1 MGIVMKKYFYLSFIL
16 LFVYSNIFAQ
26 SDYSKYMQIKKLFLL
41 EEYEQIVNS
50 DISITINSEFY
61 PYKTFYKAVS
71 LFKVNQFKKSLD
83 NFHNLKKNYP
93 NWSQIEEVNYWI
105 IKILIETNN
114 LNDALKVF
122 STISN
127 IEIKKNLYNII
138 DPKIS
143 KILSFS
149 ELEILYNK
157 YPKNISISKYFGR
170 RLLDEFINE
179 EVRQE
184 INKILKIVDKDQ
196 FFISSEE
203 KFKVAVLLP
212 FMYESLENTFYIQNN
227 KFIVDFYSGLLHGLN
242 NQDSTNSLIEI
253 LPFDTKKNPDVI
265 KQIISSGK
273 LSNVDLIIGPLYSNP
288 ISLIKQYC
296 LENKIMMIN
305 PLSNN
310 NEIIDDNKY
319 SLLFNPSIK
328 TIANKVAN
336 YSIERFKNNKNTI
349 LFYEKKYADSLIAK
363 IYQDKLNAE
372 GFNIIYSQG
381 VSLEDSRL
389 ILDSLTNS
397 YEYILSDSLYDTLK
411 SIEGRFVKDGRG
423 IDGVDTLYKYEEK
436 FYIED
441 DSIGHV
447 FISSKNSLF
456 ASNAI
461 SAVDIRNDTIP
472 IIGFDEWLDFDLIT
486 IDQFENLDISLIS
499 SSFINFESDKFIK
512 LQDYYIKN
520 YRNKI
525 SKNFLLGS
533 ELINLIFNIVK
544 DYGKYFQFG
553 LRNEK
558 FIQGNVLYGFEYL
571 ENNDNQIVPIVK
583 VDSSKIKMINQY

>member
-1 MGIVMKKYFYLSFIL
+1 MKKYLSLSVIL
-16 LFVYSNIFAQ
+16 LFVYSNTYSQ
-26 SDYSKYMQIKKLFLL
+26 SDYSKYMQIKKLFLQERY
-41 EEYEQIVNS
+41 EEITNS
-50 DISITINSEFY
+50 DISISLNSEFS
-61 PYKTFYKAVS
+61 PYFNFYIGVS
-71 LFKVNQFKKSLD
+71 LFKVDYLNKSL
-83 NFHNLKKNYP
+83 NSLYELKKKHP
-93 NWSQIEEVNYWI
+93 NWPQIEEVNYWI
-105 IKILIETNN
+105 IKILIETDN

-122 STISN
+122 SSISN
-127 IEIKKNLYNII
+127 IEIKKNLYKII
-138 DPKIS
+138 DPEIS

-149 ELEILYNK
+149 DLENLYTK
-157 YPKNISISKYFGR
+157 YPKNISISKYYGR
-170 RLLDEFINE
+170 GLLNEFINE
-179 EVRQE
+179 DVRNE
-184 INKILKIVDKDQ
+184 INQILQIVDKNQ
-196 FFISSEE
+196 LFISSEE

-212 FMYESLENTFYIQNN
+212 LMYESLENTYYIQNN
-227 KFIVDFYSGLLHGLN
+227 KFIVDFYSGLLHGLYN
-242 NQDSTNSLIEI
+242 LDSTNSLIEI
-253 LPFDTKKNPDVI
+253 LPFDTKRNSDVV
-265 KQIISSGK
+265 KKIIDSGY
-273 LSNVDLIIGPLYSNP
+273 LNDVDLIIGPLYSKP

-296 LENKIMMIN
+296 LENKLMMIN

-310 NEIIDDNKY
+310 NEIIEDNKY

-328 TIANKVAN
+328 TIANKVAE
-336 YSIERFKNNKNTI
+336 YSIERFKDNKNTI

-363 IYQDKLNAE
+363 IYQDRLISE
-372 GFNIIYSQG
+372 GFNVLYNQG

-436 FYIED
+436 FYIEN

-472 IIGFDEWLDFDLIT
+472 IIGFDEWLDFDIIT
-486 IDQFENLDISLIS
+486 IDQFQNLDISLIS
-499 SSFINFESDKFIK
+499 SSYINFESDQFIE

-525 SKNFLLGS
+525 SKNFILGS
-533 ELINLIFNIVK
+533 ELINLIFRIVK

-553 LRNEK
+553 LRNEQ
-558 FIQGNVLYGFEYL
+558 FIPGNIFYGFKYL
-571 ENNDNQIVPIVK
+571 ENNDNQIVPMLK
-583 VDSSKIKMINQY
+583 VDSSRIKMVNQY

>member
-1 MGIVMKKYFYLSFIL
+1 MKKYLSLSVIL
-16 LFVYSNIFAQ
+16 LFVYTNTYSQ
-26 SDYSKYMQIKKLFLL
+26 SDYSKYMQIKKLFLQERY
-41 EEYEQIVNS
+41 EEITNS
-50 DISITINSEFY
+50 DISISLNSEFS
-61 PYKTFYKAVS
+61 PYFNFYIGVS
-71 LFKVNQFKKSLD
+71 LFKVDYLNKSL
-83 NFHNLKKNYP
+83 NSLYELKKKHP
-93 NWSQIEEVNYWI
+93 NWPQIEEVNYWI
-105 IKILIETNN
+105 IKILIKTDN

-122 STISN
+122 SSISN
-127 IEIKKNLYNII
+127 IEIKKNLYKII
-138 DPKIS
+138 DPEIS
-143 KILSFS
+143 KISSFS
-149 ELEILYNK
+149 DLENLYTK
-157 YPKNISISKYFGR
+157 YPKNISISKYYGR
-170 RLLDEFINE
+170 GLLNEFINE
-179 EVRQE
+179 DVRNE
-184 INKILKIVDKDQ
+184 INQILQIVDKNQ
-196 FFISSEE
+196 LFISSEE

-212 FMYESLENTFYIQNN
+212 LMYESLENTYYIQNN
-227 KFIVDFYSGLLHGLN
+227 KFIVDFYSGLLHGLYN
-242 NQDSTNSLIEI
+242 LDSTNSLIEI
-253 LPFDTKKNPDVI
+253 LPFDTKRNSDVV
-265 KQIISSGK
+265 KKIIDSGY
-273 LSNVDLIIGPLYSNP
+273 LNDVDLIIGPLYSKP

-296 LENKIMMIN
+296 LENKLMMIN

-310 NEIIDDNKY
+310 NEIIEDNKY

-328 TIANKVAN
+328 TIANKVAE
-336 YSIERFKNNKNTI
+336 YSIERFKDNKNTI

-363 IYQDKLNAE
+363 IYQDRLISE
-372 GFNIIYSQG
+372 GFNVLYNQG

-436 FYIED
+436 FYIEN

-472 IIGFDEWLDFDLIT
+472 IIGFDEWLDFDIIT
-486 IDQFENLDISLIS
+486 IDQFQNLDISLIS
-499 SSFINFESDKFIK
+499 SSYINFESDQFIE

-525 SKNFLLGS
+525 SKNFILGS
-533 ELINLIFNIVK
+533 ELINLIFRIVK

-553 LRNEK
+553 LRNEQ
-558 FIQGNVLYGFEYL
+558 FIPGNIFYGFKYL
-571 ENNDNQIVPIVK
+571 ENNDNQIVPMLK
-583 VDSSKIKMINQY
+583 VDSSRIKMVNQY

>member
-1 MGIVMKKYFYLSFIL
+1 M
-16 LFVYSNIFAQ
+16 
-26 SDYSKYMQIKKLFLL
+26 
-41 EEYEQIVNS
+41 
-50 DISITINSEFY
+50 
-61 PYKTFYKAVS
+61 
-71 LFKVNQFKKSLD
+71 
-83 NFHNLKKNYP
+83 
-93 NWSQIEEVNYWI
+93 
-105 IKILIETNN
+105 
-114 LNDALKVF
+114 
-122 STISN
+122 
-127 IEIKKNLYNII
+127 
-138 DPKIS
+138 
-143 KILSFS
+143 
-149 ELEILYNK
+149 
-157 YPKNISISKYFGR
+157 
-170 RLLDEFINE
+170 
-179 EVRQE
+179 
-184 INKILKIVDKDQ
+184 
-196 FFISSEE
+196 
-203 KFKVAVLLP
+203 
-212 FMYESLENTFYIQNN
+212 
-227 KFIVDFYSGLLHGLN
+227 
-242 NQDSTNSLIEI
+242 IEI

-447 FISSKNSLF
+447 FISSKNSLL

>member
-1 MGIVMKKYFYLSFIL
+1 MKKYLSLSVIL
-16 LFVYSNIFAQ
+16 LFVYTNTYSQ
-26 SDYSKYMQIKKLFLL
+26 SDYSKYMQIKKLFLQERY
-41 EEYEQIVNS
+41 EEITNS
-50 DISITINSEFY
+50 DISISLNSEFS
-61 PYKTFYKAVS
+61 PYFNFYIGVS
-71 LFKVNQFKKSLD
+71 LFKVDYLNKSL
-83 NFHNLKKNYP
+83 NSLYELKKKHP
-93 NWSQIEEVNYWI
+93 NWPQIEEVNYWI
-105 IKILIETNN
+105 IKILIKTDN

-122 STISN
+122 SSISN
-127 IEIKKNLYNII
+127 IEIKKNLYKII
-138 DPKIS
+138 DPEIS

-149 ELEILYNK
+149 DLENLYTK
-157 YPKNISISKYFGR
+157 YPKNISISKYYGR
-170 RLLDEFINE
+170 GLLNEFINE
-179 EVRQE
+179 DVRNE
-184 INKILKIVDKDQ
+184 INQILQIVDKNQ
-196 FFISSEE
+196 LFISSEE

-212 FMYESLENTFYIQNN
+212 LMYESLENTYYIQNN
-227 KFIVDFYSGLLHGLN
+227 KFIVDFYSGLLHGLYN
-242 NQDSTNSLIEI
+242 LDSTNSLIEI
-253 LPFDTKKNPDVI
+253 LPFDTKRNSDVV
-265 KQIISSGK
+265 KKIIDSGY
-273 LSNVDLIIGPLYSNP
+273 LNDVDLIIGPLYSKP

-296 LENKIMMIN
+296 LENKLMMIN

-310 NEIIDDNKY
+310 NEIIEDNKY

-328 TIANKVAN
+328 TIANKVAE
-336 YSIERFKNNKNTI
+336 YSIERFKDNKNTI

-363 IYQDKLNAE
+363 IYQDRLISE
-372 GFNIIYSQG
+372 GFNVLYNQG

-436 FYIED
+436 FYIEN

-472 IIGFDEWLDFDLIT
+472 IIGFDEWLDFDIIT
-486 IDQFENLDISLIS
+486 IDQFQNLDISLIS
-499 SSFINFESDKFIK
+499 SSYINFESDQFIE

-525 SKNFLLGS
+525 SKNFILGS
-533 ELINLIFNIVK
+533 ELINLIFRIVK

-553 LRNEK
+553 LRNEQ
-558 FIQGNVLYGFEYL
+558 FIPGNIFYGFKYL
-571 ENNDNQIVPIVK
+571 ENNDNQIVPMLK
-583 VDSSKIKMINQY
+583 VDSSRIKMVNQY

>member
-16 LFVYSNIFAQ
+16 LFIYSSAFSQ
-26 SDYSKYMQIKKLFLL
+26 SDYSKYMQIKKLFLQ
-41 EEYEQIVNS
+41 EEYEKIVNS
-50 DISITINSEFY
+50 DISISINSEFY
-61 PYKTFYKAVS
+61 PYKTFYNSVS
-71 LFKVNQFKKSLD
+71 LFKVKQLNNSLD
-83 NFHNLKKNYP
+83 SFYDLKKKYSK
-93 NWSQIEEVNYWI
+93 WSQIEEVNYWI

-114 LNDALKVF
+114 LTDALKVF

-127 IEIKKNLYNII
+127 VEIKKNLYNII
-138 DPKIS
+138 DPEIS
-143 KILSFS
+143 NILTFS

-157 YPKNISISKYFGR
+157 YPKNISISKYYGR
-170 RLLDEFINE
+170 RLLNEFINE
-179 EVRQE
+179 EVRNE
-184 INKILKIVDKDQ
+184 INKILKIVDKNQ
-196 FFISSEE
+196 LFISSEE

-212 FMYESLENTFYIQNN
+212 LMYESLENTYYIQNN
-227 KFIVDFYSGLLHGLN
+227 KFIVDFYSGLINGISNL
-242 NQDSTNSLIEI
+242 DSTNSLIEI
-253 LPFDTKKNPDVI
+253 LPFDTKKDPDI
-265 KQIISSGK
+265 TRQIIDSGK
-273 LSNVDLIIGPLYSNP
+273 LNDVDLIIGPLYGKP
-288 ISLIKQYC
+288 ISLIKQFC

-328 TIANKVAN
+328 TIANKVAD
-336 YSIERFKNNKNTI
+336 YSIERFKYNKNAI

-363 IYQDKLNAE
+363 IYHDRLISE
-372 GFNIIYSQG
+372 GFNIIYTKG
-381 VSLEDSRL
+381 VSLDDSRL

-520 YRNKI
+520 YKTKI
-525 SKNFLLGS
+525 SKNFILGS
-533 ELINLIFNIVK
+533 ELMNLIFNIVK

-553 LRNEK
+553 LRNEQ
-558 FIQGNVLYGFEYL
+558 FIPGELFYGFKYL

-583 VDSSKIKMINQY
+583 VDSSKIKMVNQY

>member
-1 MGIVMKKYFYLSFIL
+1 MKKYFYLSFIL
-16 LFVYSNIFAQ
+16 LFIYSSAFSQ
-26 SDYSKYMQIKKLFLL
+26 SDYSKYMQIKKLFLQ
-41 EEYEQIVNS
+41 EEYEKIVNS
-50 DISITINSEFY
+50 DISISINSEFY
-61 PYKTFYKAVS
+61 PYKTFYNSVS
-71 LFKVNQFKKSLD
+71 LFKVKQLNNSLD
-83 NFHNLKKNYP
+83 SFYDLKKKYSK
-93 NWSQIEEVNYWI
+93 WSQIEEVNYWI

-114 LNDALKVF
+114 LTDALKVF

-127 IEIKKNLYNII
+127 VEIKKNLYNII
-138 DPKIS
+138 DPEIS
-143 KILSFS
+143 NILTFS

-157 YPKNISISKYFGR
+157 YPKNISISKYYGR
-170 RLLDEFINE
+170 RLLNEFINE
-179 EVRQE
+179 EVRNE
-184 INKILKIVDKDQ
+184 INKILKIVDKNQ
-196 FFISSEE
+196 LFISSEE

-212 FMYESLENTFYIQNN
+212 LMYESLENTYYIQNN
-227 KFIVDFYSGLLHGLN
+227 KFIVDFYSGLINGISNL
-242 NQDSTNSLIEI
+242 DSTNSLIEI
-253 LPFDTKKNPDVI
+253 LPFDTKRDPDI
-265 KQIISSGK
+265 TRQIIDSGK
-273 LSNVDLIIGPLYSNP
+273 LNDVDLIIGPLYGKP
-288 ISLIKQYC
+288 ISLIKQFC

-328 TIANKVAN
+328 TIANKVAD
-336 YSIERFKNNKNTI
+336 YSIERFKYNKNAI

-363 IYQDKLNAE
+363 IYHDRLIYE
-372 GFNIIYSQG
+372 GFNIIYTKG
-381 VSLEDSRL
+381 VSLDDSRL

-461 SAVDIRNDTIP
+461 SAIDIRNDTIP

-520 YRNKI
+520 YKTKI
-525 SKNFLLGS
+525 SKNFILGS
-533 ELINLIFNIVK
+533 ELMNLIFNIVK

-553 LRNEK
+553 LRNEQ
-558 FIQGNVLYGFEYL
+558 FIPGELFYGFKYL

-583 VDSSKIKMINQY
+583 VDSSKIKMVNQY